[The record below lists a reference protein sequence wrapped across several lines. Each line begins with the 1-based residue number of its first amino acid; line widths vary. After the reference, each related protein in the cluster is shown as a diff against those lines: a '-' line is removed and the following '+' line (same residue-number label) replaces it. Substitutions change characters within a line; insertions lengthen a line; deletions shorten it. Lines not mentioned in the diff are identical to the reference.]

1 MDTFAD
7 PGWPGRVPFLGR
19 AGELDLL
26 DALLRGRAGGAG
38 PVAVDVTGEP
48 GIGKTRLATEFA
60 SRVRGRGADGRRAP
74 LVLHGRAGPGPTPDS
89 PLRAWA
95 DALAGLDH
103 HDRTAHPE
111 LSALAD
117 LVESLTEGPVA
128 GHTGRDLGCGGHPDE
143 SPAVAHGSHGAGS
156 TRHPGAAGPRGR
168 PGAAGSGPLPDTALV
183 RRIARAVRAV
193 PAPGLLLV
201 LDDLHHA
208 DTATVALVDQLLRHP
223 LRAPVLLV
231 LVRRERQTGPGL
243 AALLARG
250 ADSGSLTRLPLRPLT
265 AHDGIEALAPGLSPG
280 AARELHATSLGNPLH
295 HRALAHLRLR
305 PDETPGTGPAVALL
319 DELAA
324 LTPPE
329 RAVVDALAVLH
340 GPVTTDLLA
349 AMTGLAATPT
359 PESATPCGDSRP
371 TPAQADR
378 RVERPGDRY
387 PDRPGGPAPDRQAPL
402 RIPTAAPG
410 GGLPHPPSDRHVPVG
425 TPADRN
431 TAPLADRPTH
441 LYGAADLYGDRLTGL
456 PADRT
461 PDMPTHEHAP
471 GEGTAGRYGDRDQH
485 RDRDTNPPMDL
496 RPGCA
501 PAANRA
507 SSAGPAPAPAPA
519 SGPAPAETPGPAAHP
534 GSARASGP
542 DPAPGSG
549 SAPDLAGARGA
560 PGAARSAVRPPGL
573 VPGWPVPAGEP
584 RREPVGDTDDR
595 VPGRVVPRW
604 AAPGL
609 DGVLRALAHRDLVRA
624 AEDGRAL
631 VLRHPALPEILRAA
645 IDPWHRRELHRRAA
659 RALAGAG
666 APVTVRAPHL
676 VRATTTWDPE
686 AAAQL
691 VEAAERI
698 DPADPARAADWL
710 ATVLALLP
718 DTPEHRTARRDLTFR
733 RARSLASA
741 GRTTEARDLLH
752 LVDAPGSGDGPDG
765 REATELRTA
774 AVLLRASV
782 ERQLGHHAEAD
793 ALLRRE
799 LERTPGP
806 RPGARNR
813 LVVEWGCR
821 ALSAARYPEARP
833 AVTRTLEEV
842 RRRHDETDTAEVLT
856 LAALGEAYEGAT
868 ATARTHVREAAAL
881 TDALT
886 DGELTGH
893 TESLIRLAWAEA
905 FLERYA
911 AAEHHTARGAALAR
925 RAGRPLALSQ
935 LLLCSAYVHLL
946 TGRVGRALAL
956 AEESLTAARAPGGLE
971 LLGFTRAI
979 RAVVLL
985 HARPLGDPEPLAA
998 AEEAAATVGTAR
1010 GWWATQA
1017 RALLAYSVA
1026 TARDPHRAREVLL
1039 DAGGGPDLTGLQPS
1053 LRPAYLELLVEASL
1067 GAGDLAEAE
1076 RAARRALEEA
1086 ATLGLPTQSAAAGQ
1100 AWGRVLAR
1108 RGERSAA
1115 ATAFTEAAREGA
1127 RSGATLREAHGLLL
1141 AAPGVR
1147 AAGDGPHAAALWR
1160 RGRRLASEGGAR
1172 LLVDLADR
1180 TRPDA
1185 PDGTTGSRLAA
1196 LTPREREISALVA
1209 EGLTNQAVAERL
1221 CLSPRTVESHVA
1233 RVYRKTG
1240 VETRAGLAS
1249 LVARDRADGVAG
1261 RDQSLRG

>member
-7 PGWPGRVPFLGR
+7 PGCADRVPFLGR
-19 AGELDLL
+19 TGELDLL
-26 DALLRGRAGGAG
+26 EALLRGRAGGAG

-60 SRVRGRGADGRRAP
+60 SRVRGRGTDGQRDP
-74 LVLHGRAGPGPTPDS
+74 LVLHGRAGPGPTADTPFG
-89 PLRAWA
+89 AWA
-95 DALAGLDH
+95 DALSGLGH
-103 HDRTAHPE
+103 HERTAHPE
-111 LSALAD
+111 LAALAD
-117 LVESLTEGPVA
+117 LVESVT
-128 GHTGRDLGCGGHPDE
+128 E
-143 SPAVAHGSHGAGS
+143 SPAAGDHGSRPWDDGDSG
-156 TRHPGAAGPRGR
+156 PGPTVRD
-168 PGAAGSGPLPDTALV
+168 AGSGRLPEPALV
-183 RRIARAVRAV
+183 RRIAHAVRAV
-193 PAPGLLLV
+193 PAPGLVLV

-208 DTATVALVDQLLRHP
+208 DTATVALVDHLLRHP

-231 LVRRERQTGPGL
+231 LVRRERQTAPAL
-243 AALLARG
+243 AAVLARG
-250 ADSGSLTRLPLRPLT
+250 TDSGSLARLPIRPLA
-265 AHDGIEALAPGLSPG
+265 AHDGIEALAPGLPSG

-319 DELAA
+319 DELTA

-329 RAVVDALAVLH
+329 RAVVDALAVFD
-340 GPVTTDLLA
+340 GPVTTELLA
-349 AMTGLAATPT
+349 TMTGLAATPT
-359 PESATPCGDSRP
+359 PASATPRGDTRP
-371 TPAQADR
+371 THAPADR

-387 PDRPGGPAPDRQAPL
+387 PDRPDRPAPDLPALL
-402 RIPTAAPG
+402 RMPTASTG
-410 GGLPHPPSDRHVPVG
+410 DGRPHPSPDRHGPAE

-441 LYGAADLYGDRLTGL
+441 AYGAAGPYEDR
-456 PADRT
+456 
-461 PDMPTHEHAP
+461 PT
-471 GEGTAGRYGDRDQH
+471 
-485 RDRDTNPPMDL
+485 
-496 RPGCA
+496 
-501 PAANRA
+501 
-507 SSAGPAPAPAPA
+507 
-519 SGPAPAETPGPAAHP
+519 
-534 GSARASGP
+534 
-542 DPAPGSG
+542 DPY
-549 SAPDLAGARGA
+549 
-560 PGAARSAVRPPGL
+560 
-573 VPGWPVPAGEP
+573 
-584 RREPVGDTDDR
+584 REPVGDTDDQ
-595 VPGRVVPRW
+595 VPGRAVPRP

-609 DGVLRALAHRDLVRA
+609 DDVLRALARRDLVRA

-631 VLRHPALPEILRAA
+631 VLRHPALPEIVRAA
-645 IDPWHRRELHRRAA
+645 IDPWHRGELHRRAA

-691 VEAAERI
+691 VDAAELI

-718 DTPEHRTARRDLTFR
+718 DAPGHRAARRDLAFR

-752 LVDAPGSGDGPDG
+752 LVDAPGPGDGTDG
-765 REATELRTA
+765 QDAAELRTA

-782 ERQLGHHAEAD
+782 ERRLGHHAEAD

-799 LERTPGP
+799 LERPPGP
-806 RPGARNR
+806 LPGPRNR

-842 RRRHDETDTAEVLT
+842 RRRHDGTGTAEALT

-868 ATARTHVREAAAL
+868 AAARTHVREAAAL
-881 TDALT
+881 TDTLT
-886 DGELTGH
+886 DGELAVH
-893 TESLIRLAWAEA
+893 AEPLIRLAWAEA
-905 FLERYA
+905 FLERYP
-911 AAEHHTARGAALAR
+911 AAERHTDRGAALAR
-925 RAGRPLALSQ
+925 RTGRPLVLSQ

-956 AEESLTAARAPGGLE
+956 AEESLAAARAPGGFE

-1026 TARDPHRAREVLL
+1026 TARDPHRVREVLL

-1053 LRPAYLELLVEASL
+1053 LRPAYFELLVEASL
-1067 GAGDLAEAE
+1067 VVGDLAEAE

-1115 ATAFTEAAREGA
+1115 ATAFAGAVREGA

-1141 AAPGVR
+1141 AAPRVR

-1160 RGRRLASEGGAR
+1160 RGRRLAAEGGAR

-1249 LVARDRADGVAG
+1249 LVARDRADSVAE